1 MPRSYLI
8 TKTEYQLFDD
18 ALEDLKLL
26 IRCECGSPEMEG
38 VLRSILSK
46 LQKIYPAPLASN
58 FTPGGG
64 DVA

>member
-18 ALEDLKLL
+18 ALEMLKGFAKDGRATEMDL
-26 IRCECGSPEMEG
+26 IT
-38 VLRSILSK
+38 VLSK

-58 FTPGGG
+58 FISHTPDG
-64 DVA
+64 AA